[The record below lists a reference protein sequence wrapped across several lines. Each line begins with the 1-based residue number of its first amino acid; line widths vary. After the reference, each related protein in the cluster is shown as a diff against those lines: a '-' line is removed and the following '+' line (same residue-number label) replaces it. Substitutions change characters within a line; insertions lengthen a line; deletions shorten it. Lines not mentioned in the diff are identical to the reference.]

1 MNFPDLRNAKLI
13 ALDTETCD
21 PELLDAGPGW
31 GRNRGYVVGISCAV
45 EGHSW
50 YFPIRHQG
58 GGNLPLENVL
68 QWAADNISGTP
79 DVPKVFANAQYDIGW
94 LLHEGI
100 PVSGRVHDVQLAEPL
115 IDEHCFSYS
124 LDTLAK
130 KYLNTGKHE
139 DEMYA
144 ELQRRYGGK
153 KGRAQAGNIWRAE
166 ASLVEQYA
174 KVDAEL
180 LLGIL
185 PKQLKIIR
193 DEQLRDV
200 YDMECKLV
208 HLLIDMR
215 MRGVRVDVDKAQRIY
230 DEYTTRVDKLNK
242 KFGGIEIAKA
252 ADIAK
257 YCDKNGISY
266 GRTATGLPQFQG
278 AWLRE
283 NIPEIAEMRRL
294 TKAKDTFVKGYI
306 LDKHVD
312 GRVHGQFNQLRSDDY
327 GTVSGRLSACIPAHV
342 LVATD
347 NGHVPMGDIK
357 KGDYVW
363 THKNKF
369 RKVLNKWFTGYHKTF
384 RISLKNGATVECT
397 SNHRLLTDWGWLS
410 LEDIYERE
418 QGTTGRSKDAEA
430 SAGHLFGA
438 GQADS
443 GNCSRDFRNG
453 LPHRWSD
460 IEEMLSTS
468 NLCRREKIALR
479 KKQAR
484 RKKSYAWK
492 ISRAASQ
499 FQGSNTWQGRLH
511 AVIKASLVHWKQVA
525 EAYFAASCSYVR
537 SFGNNRSSKRV
548 PCSSYQW
555 RQVRQQIIKSGI
567 GIASG
572 TCCNTPSYSTIKSIE
587 FVGVL
592 PVYDL
597 EIASDHCFLAG
608 GIFVHNSSPNLQ
620 NIPAR
625 DEEIGPLVR
634 SMFLPDEGEV
644 ISSQDWSQIEF
655 RMFAHYANDPELVEA
670 YKQTGTDFHKVVAQM
685 FGNLIPRKII
695 KNFNFMLLYGGGVNK
710 LAAMLM
716 DNLTD
721 EESHQLLDSL
731 INDMPTLTFDP
742 RDDLHTKLARVLM
755 AAYQIKFPAAKRL
768 ADLASRT
775 AKTRGYVRTLMG
787 RRARFNNW
795 APSKW
800 DPTGTKKPL
809 PYAEAIAAY
818 GPQISRSGVHKTLN
832 SILQGS
838 AADVMKQTMVAI
850 MDSGVLDVLGA
861 PLLTVHD
868 ELVFSAPRTLA
879 GKEALQEAAHL
890 MCTSV
895 KLRVPLAVDVEIGP
909 NWGDVAEDRWEYF
922 ENQED

>member
-1 MNFPDLRNAKLI
+1 MNFPDLSGAKLI
-13 ALDTETCD
+13 ALDTETFD
-21 PELLDAGPGW
+21 PELLESGPGW
-31 GRNRGYVVGISCAV
+31 GRNRGYVVGISAAV
-45 EGHSW
+45 EGYSW

-79 DVPKVFANAQYDIGW
+79 HVPKVFANAQYDIGW

-115 IDEHCFSYS
+115 IDEHRFSYS
-124 LDTLAK
+124 LDTLAN
-130 KYLNTGKHE
+130 KYLNRGKHE

-144 ELQRRYGGK
+144 ELHRRYGGK
-153 KGRAQAGNIWRAE
+153 KGRPQAGNIWRAE
-166 ASLVEQYA
+166 AALVEQYA

-180 LLGIL
+180 LLEIL
-185 PKQLKIIR
+185 PKQLKIIK

-215 MRGVRVDVDKAQRIY
+215 MRGVRVDVEKAQKIY
-230 DEYTTRVDKLNK
+230 DEFTTRVDKLNK
-242 KFGGIEIAKA
+242 KFGGIEIANA
-252 ADIAK
+252 EQIAQ
-257 YCDKNGISY
+257 YCDKNKIAY
-266 GRTATGLPQFQG
+266 GKTATGKPQFQG

-306 LDKHVD
+306 LDKHVN
-312 GRVHGQFNQLRSDDY
+312 GRVHGQFNQLRSDDF
-327 GTVSGRLSACIPAHV
+327 GTVSGRLSA
-342 LVATD
+342 
-347 NGHVPMGDIK
+347 
-357 KGDYVW
+357 
-363 THKNKF
+363 
-369 RKVLNKWFTGYHKTF
+369 
-384 RISLKNGATVECT
+384 
-397 SNHRLLTDWGWLS
+397 SN
-410 LEDIYERE
+410 
-418 QGTTGRSKDAEA
+418 
-430 SAGHLFGA
+430 
-438 GQADS
+438 
-443 GNCSRDFRNG
+443 
-453 LPHRWSD
+453 
-460 IEEMLSTS
+460 
-468 NLCRREKIALR
+468 
-479 KKQAR
+479 
-484 RKKSYAWK
+484 
-492 ISRAASQ
+492 
-499 FQGSNTWQGRLH
+499 
-511 AVIKASLVHWKQVA
+511 
-525 EAYFAASCSYVR
+525 
-537 SFGNNRSSKRV
+537 
-548 PCSSYQW
+548 
-555 RQVRQQIIKSGI
+555 
-567 GIASG
+567 
-572 TCCNTPSYSTIKSIE
+572 
-587 FVGVL
+587 
-592 PVYDL
+592 
-597 EIASDHCFLAG
+597 
-608 GIFVHNSSPNLQ
+608 PNLQ

-634 SMFLPDEGEV
+634 SLFLPDQFEV

-655 RMFAHYANDPELVEA
+655 RMFAHYANDPDLVEA

-721 EESHQLLDSL
+721 DESHQLLDSL
-731 INDMPTLTFDP
+731 INDMPTLEFDP
-742 RDDLHTKLARVLM
+742 RDDLHLKLARVLM

-800 DPTGTKKPL
+800 DPTGLKKPL
-809 PYAEAIAAY
+809 PYEEAVAAY
-818 GPQISRSGVHKTLN
+818 GMQISRSGVHKTLN

-909 NWGDVAEDRWEYF
+909 NWGDVAEGRWDYF
-922 ENQED
+922 DGDN